1 MNPIEVEIKDCD
13 NRCEFNENSE
23 KFTVDI
29 EDISDIL
36 SQAVRLVKGRRLNLD
51 ITRLDEIM
59 DELEEN
65 LIYYGILEEE

>member
-13 NRCEFNENSE
+13 NLCEFNENSE

-36 SQAVRLVKGRRLNLD
+36 SQSVRLIKGRRLNLD

-59 DELEEN
+59 SELEEN